1 MEMVMRWFH
10 YLGIVLILCA
20 LAGTPGTTKA
30 DEKYEPLKQ
39 FSQVMDLIER
49 TYVREVSREELV
61 QGAIK
66 GMLKNLDPH
75 SAYLDRESFQD
86 MQVETSGEF
95 TGIGIEITLM
105 NGKLTVVSPIEDT
118 PAYRAGLQSGDVILE
133 IDGESTQD
141 ISIMDAVHKIRGPK
155 GEAVVL
161 TVMHPDSNRPE
172 KIEVV
177 RDVIPLNSIKTE
189 ILETGYHY
197 LRITNFNENTTEE
210 LNTALKKIRNSTQ
223 GIVLDLRNNPG
234 GLLNQAV
241 SVTDAFLSK
250 GQIVYTKGKVK
261 QSRMSFSA
269 EEAESDIG
277 APIVVLINSG
287 TASASEIVAGA
298 LQDHK
303 RALIIGERS
312 FGKGSVQTII
322 PLADG
327 AGIKLTT
334 ARYYT
339 PNGRSIQAEGIVP
352 DLKVPF
358 VPVKADEQ
366 RRPLPR
372 LREKDLSGHLKKEQ
386 TQDADTQLEQA
397 EKVNRML
404 KQDNQLRLGLQI
416 LKGMPVIKE
425 LHS

>member
-1 MEMVMRWFH
+1 MRWFH

-39 FSQVMDLIER
+39 FSQIMDLIER

-61 QGAIK
+61 QGAIE

-118 PAYRAGLQSGDVILE
+118 PAYRSGLQAGDVILE
-133 IDGESTQD
+133 IDGESSQD

-161 TVMHPDSNRPE
+161 TVMHPDSNQPE

-177 RDVIPLNSIKTE
+177 RDVIPLNSVKSE
-189 ILETGYHY
+189 ELETGYHY
-197 LRITNFNENTTEE
+197 LRITNFNENTTDE
-210 LNTALKKIRNSTQ
+210 LDAILKKIRSTAQ

-241 SVTDAFLSK
+241 SVSDAFLSS

-269 EEAESDIG
+269 EEQKTDI
-277 APIVVLINSG
+277 AVPIVVLINSG

-339 PNGRSIQAEGIVP
+339 PNGRSIQAEGIAP

-358 VPVKADEQ
+358 VPAQADEQ
-366 RRPLPR
+366 NSLSLPM
-372 LREKDLSGHLKKEQ
+372 LREKDLSRHLKKEQ
-386 TQDADTQLEQA
+386 AEESEEELEKA
-397 EKVNRML
+397 EKVNMML
-404 KQDNQLRLGLQI
+404 QKDNQLRLGLQI
-416 LKGMPVIKE
+416 LKGMPIIKE

>member
-1 MEMVMRWFH
+1 MRWFH
-10 YLGIVLILCA
+10 YLGIVLILFA

-30 DEKYEPLKQ
+30 DEQYEPLKQ

-49 TYVREVSREELV
+49 TYVREVDREELI
-61 QGAIK
+61 QGAIE

-95 TGIGIEITLM
+95 SGIGIEITIM

-118 PAYRAGLQSGDVILE
+118 PAFRAGLQPGDVILE

-155 GEAVVL
+155 GEEVEL
-161 TVMHPDSNRPE
+161 TVLHPDSNRPE

-177 RDVIPLNSIKTE
+177 RDVIPLTSVKSE
-189 ILETGYHY
+189 ELESGYFY

-210 LNTALKKIRNSTQ
+210 LQDLLTKIREPAQ

-241 SVTDAFLSK
+241 SVSDAFLSG
-250 GQIVYTKGKVK
+250 GQIVYTKGKVE
-261 QSRMSFSA
+261 QSQMSFSA
-269 EEAESDIG
+269 EDQTSDLNV
-277 APIVVLINSG
+277 PIVVLINAG

-298 LQDHK
+298 LQDHQ

-339 PNGRSIQAEGIVP
+339 PNGRSIQAEGIIP
-352 DLKVPF
+352 DLQVPF
-358 VPVKADEQ
+358 VPAKTEQ
-366 RRPLPR
+366 QESMSFLR
-372 LREKDLSGHLKKEQ
+372 LREKDLSGHLETEKPGEDDQKL
-386 TQDADTQLEQA
+386 DQA
-397 EKVNRML
+397 EKVNLML
-404 KQDNQLRLGLQI
+404 KRDNQLRLGLQL